1 MTAAL
6 FGLTGVLLGALLTV
20 ILQYLLGVRNEYA
33 AATVAARLIIVE
45 LNGLVVVVE
54 RGTFN
59 DSGSLETPAWD
70 KQQAALA
77 IVLPTKHWEAVERA
91 YTTFAAVRALSQQ
104 PAPEA
109 RTRFVQA
116 AQHACDVLIADT
128 GPRGPLRR

>member
-1 MTAAL
+1 MGVHGSKLASMTAAL

-91 YTTFAAVRALSQQ
+91 YTTFAAESISM
-104 PAPEA
+104 A
-109 RTRFVQA
+109 RL
-116 AQHACDVLIADT
+116 VLCP
-128 GPRGPLRR
+128 PRGSSWIQPRSK